1 MKNKNYGEPY
11 QESTIT
17 HLNTSSPILVDYTKT
32 KPIEETI
39 REINKKLDQILEIL
53 KDFEKSK

>member
-1 MKNKNYGEPY
+1 MKIKKYSEPY

-17 HLNTSSPILVDYTKT
+17 HLNTSSPTKIEFVKTKT
-32 KPIEETI
+32 LEDKVNEM
-39 REINKKLDQILEIL
+39 NKKLDQILEIL

>member
-1 MKNKNYGEPY
+1 MKIKKYSEPY

-17 HLNTSSPILVDYTKT
+17 HLNTSSPIKIEFVKTKT
-32 KPIEETI
+32 LED
-39 REINKKLDQILEIL
+39 RFDEINKKLDQILEIL